1 MRLADVAGTGQNERA
16 VRRFIDGCRSAF
28 IAFLLATLTA
38 LGAGLLTA
46 QPAHADSVRNEQWQL
61 GALNAEAAWEFSTGR
76 GITVAILDSGVDAS
90 HPDLAGQVLP
100 GIDLVD
106 GTTIDGRSDPVGH
119 GTTVAALIAGNRDND
134 GVVGIAPDAKILP
147 VRVLDK
153 QNRYDDAVVV
163 AKGVRWAVDHGA
175 QVINLSLGGITQSDQ
190 LASALGYAAD
200 HDVVVIACTGN
211 IAQTTGTD
219 LRVWYPAREPGVV
232 AVTGLRN
239 TSTTTAPPNW
249 LARPAGDQLWS
260 GSLTG
265 AETVLSAPAA
275 NLVGARPGGYWKV
288 QGTSFA
294 APLVTATAALIRA
307 RAPTLNAANVI
318 NHLIATATDLGP
330 AGRDD
335 RYGYGLVDPVAAVT
349 KNLPEVAENPLTDV
363 GSLSQPA
370 TGHRTQP
377 GAQPEGG
384 TPAGAGNQA
393 TDPASPATDP
403 VTRAASQSTRVG
415 PLALAGIAGPPLLI
429 LALLMAAAIADKR
442 GYLTRYQN
450 RPRHSR
456 S

>member
-1 MRLADVAGTGQNERA
+1 
-16 VRRFIDGCRSAF
+16 VRRFIDHCRSAF
-28 IAFLLATLTA
+28 IAVLLATLTA
-38 LGAGLLTA
+38 LGAGLVTVLLPA
-46 QPAHADSVRNEQWQL
+46 EPAHADSVRNEQWQL
-61 GALNAEAAWEFSTGR
+61 GALNAEAAWELSTGR
-76 GITVAILDSGVDAS
+76 GVTVAILDSGVDAS

-100 GIDLVD
+100 GVDLVD
-106 GTTIDGRSDPVGH
+106 GATVDGRSDPVGH
-119 GTTVAALIAGNRDND
+119 GTTVAALIAGKRDNN

-153 QNRYDDAVVV
+153 QNRYDDAAVV

-219 LRVWYPAREPGVV
+219 LRVWYPAREPGVI

-239 TSTTTAPPNW
+239 TSSTTTQQNW
-249 LARPAGDQLWS
+249 LTRSTDDQLWS

-265 AETVLSAPAA
+265 PETVLSAPAS

-307 RAPTLNAANVI
+307 KMPTLNAANVV
-318 NHLIATATDLGP
+318 NHLIATATDLGAP
-330 AGRDD
+330 GRDD

-349 KNLPEVAENPLTDV
+349 TNVPEVAANPLTDV
-363 GSLSQPA
+363 RSLAQPA
-370 TGHRTQP
+370 TGNQP
-377 GAQPEGG
+377 GSGTGNVPEGA
-384 TPAGAGNQA
+384 TRAGAGNQA
-393 TDPASPATDP
+393 TDPAAETPPAAGSASPT
-403 VTRAASQSTRVG
+403 TRIG
-415 PLALAGIAGPPLLI
+415 PLALAGIAGPPVLI
-429 LALLMAAAIADKR
+429 LGLLMAAAIADKR
-442 GYLTRYQN
+442 GYLTRYKRQ
-450 RPRHSR
+450 PRHSK
-456 S
+456 